1 MSDSHEW
8 NPPIGCGKGSDLSA
22 GASSIYDLGFD
33 IERHKL
39 GDNKTRDI
47 MRSNNLT
54 TKKQFINH
62 SNLFTEATQQIHDL
76 ALAEF
81 MQKRELIKINTS
93 LTPDEIEKA
102 KAYWKKLLHVYK
114 KTIAYE
120 MTGKK
125 FGTSGRTIAK
135 YIRGT

>member
-1 MSDSHEW
+1 VKW
-8 NPPIGCGKGSDLSA
+8 PPQIGCGTGSDLSA

-33 IERHKL
+33 MARYEL
-39 GDNKTRDI
+39 GDEKTKGI
-47 MRSNNLT
+47 MQENNLT

-62 SNLFTEATQQIHDL
+62 SNLFTKATQQIHGL

-81 MQKRELIKINTS
+81 KQKKELKIINTS
-93 LTPDEIEKA
+93 LTPDEIESA
-102 KAYWKKLLHVYK
+102 KTYWEELRKLHG
-114 KTIAYE
+114 KTIAYDIA
-120 MTGKK
+120 GKK